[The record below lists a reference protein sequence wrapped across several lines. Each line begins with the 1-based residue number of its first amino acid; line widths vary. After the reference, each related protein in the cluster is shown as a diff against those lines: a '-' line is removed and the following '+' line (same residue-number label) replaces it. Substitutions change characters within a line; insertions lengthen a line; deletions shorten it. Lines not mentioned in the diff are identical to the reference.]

1 MVESHD
7 YQEIIQQEYRELVRA
22 SGLHSDEELEMVDR
36 AFEFADSAHKGVVRK
51 SGEPYILHPVA
62 VARIATELVP
72 HDAEAICAAL
82 LHDVVEDTPYTV
94 EELREMFNANIAN
107 IVDGLTKI
115 DELDGSDASKQEINY
130 QKLLLTIDDDFR
142 IIFIKLADRLH
153 NMRTLGAMPEHKRD
167 KIASETTYFYSPI
180 AERVGLYNVKIE
192 LENLSLK
199 AKYPKAYKAIADEL
213 QQISE
218 GLNDRISHFA
228 LPFEEQLTHLGIEHT
243 LQRRQKS
250 IYSIWKKMEKKN
262 IPFSEVYD
270 LLAMRIVFTPVQD
283 IPESTQCWF
292 IYSLL
297 ANLYTVQQDRTRD
310 WVTKPK
316 ANGYEALHCTLLS
329 KQGEWIEVQIRT
341 VRMDSIAE
349 YGLASHWRYKHEG
362 GNDAIASF
370 REGVANELSK
380 SRRATSTFVNQI
392 QSSILRQQIAF
403 TDSSGRRHKV
413 PRGSTV
419 LDCAYALSRAIG
431 NTALGATVDG
441 VLMNLDHEIR
451 GGEVVHIISANSQLP
466 SRKWLDYVR
475 TPLAKNCIAQ
485 AVRDYREQ
493 QTAVGRRRVLTMVE
507 AMEVNFSESDL
518 LPLLPYFSISS
529 ENLGDLYI
537 AIADGSINLARL
549 RKKLQRKYFYYP
561 LSIRRSPSRKLLPR
575 QLPFVGQPSSQA
587 SDEQLEYEQSPCCFA
602 LPGDVVTGFQLDEE
616 VVVVHRKICPEGER
630 LSAQRGEKIVKVHW
644 ESSEERFYTA
654 HFYLTGDDR
663 KALLADLFASV
674 INERNPV
681 NITNVNMQ
689 SDGNQFQGVIS
700 VSVRNRKELESII
713 HTVNSLVGIRRVYRV
728 DSPSSFSGW

>member
-1 MVESHD
+1 MVKSPD
-7 YQEIIQQEYRELVRA
+7 YQEVVQQEFKELVQVAR
-22 SGLHSDEELEMVDR
+22 LRSDEELEMVVR
-36 AFEFADSAHKGVVRK
+36 AFEFADGAHQGVIRK
-51 SGEPYILHPVA
+51 SGEPYILHPIA

-82 LHDVVEDTPYTV
+82 LHDVVEDTQHTV
-94 EELREMFNANIAN
+94 GELRELFNANIAN

-115 DELDGSDASKQEINY
+115 DKLDGSDASKQEINY
-130 QKLLLTIDDDFR
+130 QKLLLTIEDDFR

-167 KIASETTYFYSPI
+167 KIASETTFFYSPI

-192 LENLSLK
+192 LENLSLM

-228 LPFEEQLTHLGIEHT
+228 LPFVEQLTHLGVEHT

-297 ANLYTVQQDRTRD
+297 ANLYTVQQERTRD
-310 WVTKPK
+310 WVTQPK

-341 VRMDSIAE
+341 DRMDSIAE
-349 YGLASHWRYKHEG
+349 YGLASHWRYKHG
-362 GNDAIASF
+362 GHDAIASF
-370 REGVANELSK
+370 REGVANELTK
-380 SRRATSTFVNQI
+380 SQRATSSFVSQI

-403 TDSSGRRHKV
+403 TDSYGKRHSI

-441 VLMNLDHEIR
+441 VLMNLDREIR
-451 GGEVVHIISANSQLP
+451 GGEVVHIIRANSQLP

-485 AVRDYREQ
+485 AVRDHREQ
-493 QTAVGRRRVLTMVE
+493 LMAMGRRRVLSMIE
-507 AMEVNFSESDL
+507 EMEVNFSESDL
-518 LPLLPYFSISS
+518 LQLLPYFSIHTDSP
-529 ENLGDLYI
+529 EDLYI
-537 AIADGSINLARL
+537 AIADGSINLAQL
-549 RKKLQRKYFYYP
+549 RRKLRRRYFYYP
-561 LSIRRSPSRKLLPR
+561 LRIRRSPSRRLLPR
-575 QLPFVGQPSSQA
+575 PLVPLGQPPSPA
-587 SDEQLEYEQSPCCFA
+587 SAAAVEYVQSPCCFA
-602 LPGDVVTGFQLDEE
+602 LPGDVVTGFKADEE
-616 VVVVHRKICPEGER
+616 MIVVHRKLCPEGER
-630 LSAQRGEKIVKVHW
+630 LSAQRGEKIVKVLW
-644 ESSEERFYTA
+644 APQEDRFFTA
-654 HFYLTGDDR
+654 HFYLTGEDR
-663 KALLADLFASV
+663 KALLADLFSSV
-674 INERNPV
+674 AKSRFPV

-689 SDGNQFQGVIS
+689 SDGTRFQGVIS
-700 VSVRNRKELESII
+700 VSVRDRGELESII

-728 DSPSSFSGW
+728 DSPSHFSGW